1 LLIFPLTHSSTC
13 RILGIA
19 PRNSTVEG
27 YYLTVGIHNSPV
39 SPYNSTEKQ
48 ENSTVGTPDSP
59 VPLIFSNKTKKTTGN
74 IVCLDSSLQNRF
86 LVLTG

>member
-1 LLIFPLTHSSTC
+1 LLRFPLTHSAIC

-27 YYLTVGIHNSPV
+27 YYSTVGIHNSPV

-74 IVCLDSSLQNRF
+74 IVCLDSSLQKQF
-86 LVLTG
+86 LDVN